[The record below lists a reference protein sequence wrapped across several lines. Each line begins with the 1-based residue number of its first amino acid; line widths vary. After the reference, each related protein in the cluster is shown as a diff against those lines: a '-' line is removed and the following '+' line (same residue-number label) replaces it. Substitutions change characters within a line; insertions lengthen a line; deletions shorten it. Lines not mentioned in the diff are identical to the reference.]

1 MKAIIITILIALISI
16 LMLSGCKFTNEAPL
30 DSSPES
36 QEQAPSETETATY
49 IKLTPEQAKEIIDT
63 EDDIIILDVRTQE
76 EFDTGHI
83 EGAILLPNTDIRD
96 KAEATLKDKDQTIL
110 VYCRSGNRSQM
121 AAAELISMGYTKV
134 YDFGGI
140 IDWPY

>member
-36 QEQAPSETETATY
+36 QEQTPAETATY
-49 IKLTPEQAKEIIDT
+49 IKITPEQAKEIMDT
-63 EDDIIILDVRTQE
+63 EDDIVILDVRTQE

-83 EGAILLPNTDIRD
+83 EDAVLIPNTEIRD
-96 KAEATLKDKDQTIL
+96 KAEDILKDKDQTIL